1 MKAYRVSF
9 ISRGGEQLD
18 YLDFDNFLK
27 ALENAYYHM
36 DNIRV
41 YKVNI
46 YHNGNYITSLI
57 KV

>member
-1 MKAYRVSF
+1 MKAYRVTF
-9 ISRGGEQLD
+9 ISHDGEQLY
-18 YLDFDNFLK
+18 YLNFDNFLR

-41 YKVNI
+41 QKANI
-46 YHNGNYITSLI
+46 YHNGNYITSLE

>member
-1 MKAYRVSF
+1 MKAYRVTF
-9 ISRGGEQLD
+9 ISRDGEQLD
-18 YLDFDNFLK
+18 YLDFDNFRK

-41 YKVNI
+41 HKVDI
-46 YHNGNYITSLI
+46 YHNGNYITSLE